1 MLAQHKRMTPDDA
14 LNLAAKVEGLFSE
27 TTPQQVAFLADQF
40 APFDRAVAEAELT
53 RFRRHYETLN
63 IANLLRRISEEQQK
77 RTPRRGGGGTDRN
90 ERRAVDAQW
99 AHDDAAVARISDDE
113 LRRHKEAVLE
123 EQPKL
128 RRFFADKDPRRNVW
142 LRSLILEK
150 RLKKHDGR

>member
-1 MLAQHKRMTPDDA
+1 MTPDDA
-14 LNLAAKVEGLFSE
+14 LSLAVKVEGLFSE

-40 APFDRAVAEAELT
+40 APFDRAVAEAEIT

-77 RTPRRGGGGTDRN
+77 RTPRGGTDRN

-99 AHDDAAVARISDDE
+99 AQDDAAVERISDDE

-123 EQPKL
+123 EQPRL
-128 RRFFADKDPRRNVW
+128 RKFFADKDPRRNVW
-142 LRSLILEK
+142 LRSLILEN
-150 RLKKHDGR
+150 RLKKHNSR

>member
-1 MLAQHKRMTPDDA
+1 MLVQHKRMTPDDA
-14 LNLAAKVEGLFSE
+14 LNLAVKVEGLFSE

-40 APFDRAVAEAELT
+40 APFDRAVAEAEIT
-53 RFRRHYETLN
+53 RFRRQYETLN

-77 RTPRRGGGGTDRN
+77 RTPRASGGGMDRN

-99 AHDDAAVARISDDE
+99 AQNDAAVERISDDE

-128 RRFFADKDPRRNVW
+128 RKFLADKDPRRNVW

-150 RLKKHDGR
+150 RLKGHDRR